1 MSLSTILNNSRP
13 NKYPLAN
20 VMQSLNHPQIIKN
33 LVFVFTLFSASL
45 FSIKRPMLLIIKH
58 TLPPLKW
65 IAKSPNS
72 IKEPCYYLQSEK
84 KICLA
89 RQFKLLRNHIQASKT
104 RIFFPNNNRWDSLK
118 AGCTQTQPAFDPT
131 NSQNDW
137 LTSFAHFCFDKSS
150 SSGSPPQRVPGGR
163 QLNRGAGVGLVV
175 AELYSGLDKQQQDKH
190 FVDLVHTTSLS
201 DCLKMWHECWKKV
214 SKGWRADIRLCNKNS
229 EFAFALENWMSS
241 KVNVDFQP
249 WQNSICLLLLILNFK
264 QKYWPFSTLITRSRA
279 ILRCKDAIGTNFV
292 VHLRSGALLNSHGK
306 KNISCNHANLS
317 IH

>member
-89 RQFKLLRNHIQASKT
+89 RQFKLLRNHIQASKIPSEMEVAP
-104 RIFFPNNNRWDSLK
+104 RYNCWNCWHCLWGFGAK
-118 AGCTQTQPAFDPT
+118 C
-131 NSQNDW
+131 W
-137 LTSFAHFCFDKSS
+137 LD
-150 SSGSPPQRVPGGR
+150 
-163 QLNRGAGVGLVV
+163 GVEWTG
-175 AELYSGLDKQQQDKH
+175 YPLDCYD
-190 FVDLVHTTSLS
+190 
-201 DCLKMWHECWKKV
+201 
-214 SKGWRADIRLCNKNS
+214 
-229 EFAFALENWMSS
+229 
-241 KVNVDFQP
+241 
-249 WQNSICLLLLILNFK
+249 
-264 QKYWPFSTLITRSRA
+264 Y
-279 ILRCKDAIGTNFV
+279 
-292 VHLRSGALLNSHGK
+292 
-306 KNISCNHANLS
+306 
-317 IH
+317 

>member
-20 VMQSLNHPQIIKN
+20 VMQSLNQPQIIKN

-104 RIFFPNNNRWDSLK
+104 RIFSPTTIDDIHWKQVVHKPNQHL
-118 AGCTQTQPAFDPT
+118 TQPTA
-131 NSQNDW
+131 QNDW
-137 LTSFAHFCFDKSS
+137 LTSLPIFVLTNPAAAALLHK
-150 SSGSPPQRVPGGR
+150 GS
-163 QLNRGAGVGLVV
+163 LGAGNWIEGQGFGWLSQSCTVGW
-175 AELYSGLDKQQQDKH
+175 
-190 FVDLVHTTSLS
+190 TSN
-201 DCLKMWHECWKKV
+201 
-214 SKGWRADIRLCNKNS
+214 SKIN
-229 EFAFALENWMSS
+229 
-241 KVNVDFQP
+241 
-249 WQNSICLLLLILNFK
+249 ILLILFTQQVCQIVWK
-264 QKYWPFSTLITRSRA
+264 CDMSVGKRFLRDEELI
-279 ILRCKDAIGTNFV
+279 
-292 VHLRSGALLNSHGK
+292 
-306 KNISCNHANLS
+306 
-317 IH
+317 

>member
-104 RIFFPNNNRWDSLK
+104 RIFSPTTIDDIHWKQVVHKPNQHL
-118 AGCTQTQPAFDPT
+118 TQPTA
-131 NSQNDW
+131 QNDW

-175 AELYSGLDKQQQDKH
+175 AGLYGGLGKQQQH
-190 FVDLVHTTSLS
+190 FVDHVLTTSLS
-201 DCLKMWHECWKKV
+201 DCSKMWHHECWKRFLMDWYLFLKYIV
-214 SKGWRADIRLCNKNS
+214 SYFI
-229 EFAFALENWMSS
+229 
-241 KVNVDFQP
+241 
-249 WQNSICLLLLILNFK
+249 
-264 QKYWPFSTLITRSRA
+264 
-279 ILRCKDAIGTNFV
+279 
-292 VHLRSGALLNSHGK
+292 
-306 KNISCNHANLS
+306 
-317 IH
+317 